1 MKKTLSGC
9 AFTLQQLENSYGR
22 DRRAYRLRF
31 AKNNQERGGLS
42 EIGGQMNETEE
53 ESVVVVEPQG
63 KKTEEPD
70 PARNGAQSFRNEAC
84 EILQLEGREIVKA
97 LAAEAKKGHI
107 QCAKFLYD
115 LADENCKLGA
125 AEMIRRVRSLALQW
139 TTEPLWTGE
148 VDDEKAE
155 TAGGSGEPKG

>member
-53 ESVVVVEPQG
+53 ESVAVVEPQG

-115 LADENCKLGA
+115 LASGRKLQAWRRGDDTQSAESGA
-125 AEMIRRVRSLALQW
+125 A
-139 TTEPLWTGE
+139 
-148 VDDEKAE
+148 VDDGAVVD
-155 TAGGSGEPKG
+155 GRSR